1 MIEEFIQKLQQAEV
15 EADGILKNAK
25 EKVRTIQRD
34 SESALARNKA
44 SEELLLEQ
52 RLGAID
58 LEMNQQTK
66 LAEDQLGRDLKEQL
80 EILEHQ
86 AQDRKPVALD
96 LLLSRLTAR

>member
-15 EADGILKNAK
+15 DADGVLKVAK

-34 SESALARNKA
+34 SESALAKDKA
-44 SEELLLEQ
+44 SAELSLQQ
-52 RLGAID
+52 RLGVID

-86 AQDRKPVALD
+86 AQDHRSVALD
-96 LLLSRLTAR
+96 LLLSRLTPR

>member
-1 MIEEFIQKLQQAEV
+1 MIEEFIQSLQQAEV
-15 EADGILKNAK
+15 EADGVVKRAK
-25 EKVRTIQRD
+25 EKVLTIQRD
-34 SESALARNKA
+34 SESALTKDKVSA
-44 SEELLLEQ
+44 ELSLQQ

-58 LEMNQQTK
+58 QEMDQQMK

-96 LLLSRLTAR
+96 LLLSRLTSC

>member
-15 EADGILKNAK
+15 DADGVLKVAK

-34 SESALARNKA
+34 SEAALTKDKA
-44 SEELLLEQ
+44 SAELSLQQ

-58 LEMNQQTK
+58 QETDQQTK
-66 LAEDQLGRDLKEQL
+66 LAEDQLGWDLKEQL

-86 AQDRKPVALD
+86 AQDHRSVALD
-96 LLLSRLTAR
+96 LLLSRLTSR

>member
-15 EADGILKNAK
+15 DADGVLKVAK

-34 SESALARNKA
+34 SESALTRDKA
-44 SEELLLEQ
+44 SAELSLQQ
-52 RLGAID
+52 RLGVID

-80 EILEHQ
+80 ESLEHR
-86 AQDRKPVALD
+86 AQDRRPGALD

>member
-15 EADGILKNAK
+15 DADGVLKVAK

-34 SESALARNKA
+34 SESALTKDKA
-44 SEELLLEQ
+44 SAELSLQQ

-58 LEMNQQTK
+58 QETDQQTK
-66 LAEDQLGRDLKEQL
+66 LAENQLGRDLKEQL

-86 AQDRKPVALD
+86 AQDHRSVALD
-96 LLLSRLTAR
+96 LLLSRLTSR

>member
-15 EADGILKNAK
+15 DADGVLKVAK
-25 EKVRTIQRD
+25 EKVQTIQRD
-34 SESALARNKA
+34 SESALTRDKA
-44 SEELLLEQ
+44 SAELSLQ
-52 RLGAID
+52 RLGVID

-80 EILEHQ
+80 ESLEHR
-86 AQDRKPVALD
+86 AQDRRPGALD

>member
-15 EADGILKNAK
+15 DADGVLKVAK

-34 SESALARNKA
+34 SEAALTKDKA
-44 SEELLLEQ
+44 SVELSLQQ

-58 LEMNQQTK
+58 QEMNQQTK

-86 AQDRKPVALD
+86 AQDHRSVALD
-96 LLLSRLTAR
+96 LLLSRLTSR

>member
-1 MIEEFIQKLQQAEV
+1 MIEEFIQKLQQAET
-15 EADGILKNAK
+15 EADDIVKSAK
-25 EKVRTIQRD
+25 EKVQTIQRD
-34 SESALARNKA
+34 SEFALAKDKA
-44 SEELLLEQ
+44 SAELSLQQ

-86 AQDRKPVALD
+86 AQDHRSVALD
-96 LLLSRLTAR
+96 LLLSRLTPR

>member
-15 EADGILKNAK
+15 DADGVLKVAK

-34 SESALARNKA
+34 SEAALTKDKA
-44 SEELLLEQ
+44 SAELSLQQ

-58 LEMNQQTK
+58 KETDQQTK
-66 LAEDQLGRDLKEQL
+66 LAENQLGRDLKEQL

-86 AQDRKPVALD
+86 AQDHRSVALD
-96 LLLSRLTAR
+96 LLLSRLTSR

>member
-15 EADGILKNAK
+15 DADGVLKVAK

-34 SESALARNKA
+34 SEAALTKDKA
-44 SEELLLEQ
+44 SAELSLQQ

-58 LEMNQQTK
+58 QEMNQQTK

-80 EILEHQ
+80 ESLEHQ
-86 AQDRKPVALD
+86 AQDHRSVALD
-96 LLLSRLTAR
+96 LLLSRLTSR

>member
-44 SEELLLEQ
+44 SAELLLQQ

>member
-15 EADGILKNAK
+15 DADGVLKVAK

-34 SESALARNKA
+34 SEVVLTKGKA
-44 SEELLLEQ
+44 SAELSLQQ

-58 LEMNQQTK
+58 QEMNQQTK
-66 LAEDQLGRDLKEQL
+66 LAEDQLSRDLKEQL

-86 AQDRKPVALD
+86 AQDHRSVALD
-96 LLLSRLTAR
+96 LLLSRLTSR